1 MEENKN
7 VIFSD
12 MTKNVCYFSFLSMF
26 LILIFIISPISNLFF
41 LSTIVKIII
50 IIILVY
56 TIYLNLKQSHLLSE
70 YNNINNSKEF
80 ETQLN
85 LNILYSYI
93 FTLFLGLLLI
103 FTIKNIIS

>member
-1 MEENKN
+1 MEENSKL
-7 VIFSD
+7 VFSD
-12 MTKNVCYFSFLSMF
+12 RTKNVCYFSFLSMF
-26 LILIFIISPISNLFF
+26 LILIFIISPISNLFL
-41 LSTIVKIII
+41 LSSIMKLII

-56 TIYLNLKQSHLLSE
+56 TIYLNLKQCQSLSE
-70 YNNINNSKEF
+70 YNNLNKSKEF

-103 FTIKNIIS
+103 FTIKNMIS